1 MAKTKTMW
9 GLPVLNGKVACV
21 VVEKHDIYR
30 AGGKHG
36 FTPAAITEELRKRSP
51 RFRPDTNLG
60 SEVDDLTR
68 IPGLTTADQQLLNDR
83 GVTHLDH
90 LAHETGHGQAVR
102 NGVSAWFALG
112 DDERRKRR
120 LIRDFREAVAQS
132 VSGIDAALEGM
143 TAKPDKT
150 AAKAKADKLKAKPNG
165 RRKAVAKK

>member
-1 MAKTKTMW
+1 MW

-51 RFRPDTNLG
+51 RFRPDTELG
-60 SEVDDLTR
+60 SEADDLTR
-68 IPGLTTADQQLLNDR
+68 IPGLTAADQQLLNDR

-132 VSGIDAALEGM
+132 VSGIDGALKSV
-143 TAKPDKT
+143 T
-150 AAKAKADKLKAKPNG
+150 AKAKASTKAKASAKAAKLKAKADNG
-165 RRKAVAKK
+165 RRKAPAKK

>member
-21 VVEKHDIYR
+21 VVEKYDIYR

-36 FTPAAITEELRKRSP
+36 FTPAVIAEELRRPSP
-51 RFRPDTNLG
+51 RFRPDADLG
-60 SEVDDLTR
+60 PGADDLTK
-68 IPGLTTADQQLLNDR
+68 IPGLSPADQQLLNDR

-90 LAHETGHGQAVR
+90 LAYETGQGQAVR

-112 DDERRKRR
+112 EDESRKRR

-132 VSGIDAALEGM
+132 VSGIEGALKGM
-143 TAKPDKT
+143 TAKPDKAPAKVKT
-150 AAKAKADKLKAKPNG
+150 AKLKTRAANG
-165 RRKAVAKK
+165 KTPARKK